1 MAISKV
7 RLKAWFDKKITE
19 PLVQILRRGAEPK
32 QLSFSAALGVT
43 IGVFPICG
51 VTVLLCGVAIAL
63 LGSLCHAPTVMLF
76 NFIATPIELSLMV
89 PFLRLGEKLTGGPHF
104 PLTSDALKKVFT
116 GQASREVFFSIGNA
130 LLGWLIATPFVI
142 VGLYIL
148 FLPCF
153 KILVRKF
160 SSVSP
165 TAKSP
170 ISMHSDFKSN
180 NSNPENYSSSS
191 GVNSPELKLYQAFI
205 FSVPICF
212 TFIILF
218 VFYVIYLRR
227 GSADLSSLG
236 MRTTFLPGNS
246 ISTAELGLSKELR
259 EMLPIVVFKESFFVM
274 DSQCS
279 VCLGDYQADD
289 KLQQIPACGH
299 TFHMDCIDLWLTSH
313 TTCPLCR
320 LTLIPTQSHQSQ
332 EDDPPVP
339 SLRTPDGGVSSD
351 PEPQPDGHG
360 NDVQEQQCDLS
371 ENDRDAESSKE
382 TQEDE
387 RNIIGTSSGGGN
399 CTLG

>member
-1 MAISKV
+1 M
-7 RLKAWFDKKITE
+7 
-19 PLVQILRRGAEPK
+19 
-32 QLSFSAALGVT
+32 
-43 IGVFPICG
+43 
-51 VTVLLCGVAIAL
+51 
-63 LGSLCHAPTVMLF
+63 
-76 NFIATPIELSLMV
+76 
-89 PFLRLGEKLTGGPHF
+89 
-104 PLTSDALKKVFT
+104 
-116 GQASREVFFSIGNA
+116 
-130 LLGWLIATPFVI
+130 
-142 VGLYIL
+142 
-148 FLPCF
+148 
-153 KILVRKF
+153 
-160 SSVSP
+160 SSYS
-165 TAKSP
+165 
-170 ISMHSDFKSN
+170 

-351 PEPQPDGHG
+351 PEPQPDDHG
-360 NDVQEQQCDLS
+360 NDVQEQQCDPS
-371 ENDRDAESSKE
+371 ENDRDAESSEE

-399 CTLG
+399 CKLG